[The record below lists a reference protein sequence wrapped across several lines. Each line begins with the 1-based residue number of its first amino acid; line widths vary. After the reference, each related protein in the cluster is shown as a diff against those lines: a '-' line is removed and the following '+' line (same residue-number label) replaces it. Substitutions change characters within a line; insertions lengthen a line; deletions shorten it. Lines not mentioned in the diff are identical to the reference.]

1 MKVSKKTARGEVM
14 FLRLHN
20 CQSSLVTK
28 YNLCQSKRRKRE
40 TTLSLISAMPLQM
53 VKHGVLGLFLEP
65 LVLCADHPT
74 WMSSFVDL
82 AVFIT
87 VMVCSSLYQDIP
99 GASPVFPFSLCS
111 CLARVP

>member
-53 VKHGVLGLFLEP
+53 VKHGVLGLFFRTFSA
-65 LVLCADHPT
+65 LC
-74 WMSSFVDL
+74 
-82 AVFIT
+82 
-87 VMVCSSLYQDIP
+87 
-99 GASPVFPFSLCS
+99 
-111 CLARVP
+111 